1 MELPEAKEKGFEP
14 LGTVEEG
21 GASVAAASEE
31 AGAGAGA
38 VEEGAADDKEKGAGA
53 GADFGGAGTVEAKE
67 KVGLGVSGTVAGEG
81 AEGVG
86 TGDGKVVE
94 ACVEGVGAVSLAGPA
109 AWSPAGPG
117 LDGGFP
123 KLKVVEA
130 KEVGAAAELEGT
142 GGVIAWEEVKVAAG
156 AGTFESGGFKVGW
169 EGVCWA
175 GGLVPEAPP
184 PPNEKELVGR
194 EGAGV
199 VPVLPKSEALPGRE
213 VVAEGALPK
222 REELAGGG
230 AGVDARGAAADG
242 GAWSDAWVVPVDAPK
257 AGRAPVAWRVPN
269 MEPEPNP
276 DVLDAGVEKVV
287 LGAGAGAAWFPN

>member
-1 MELPEAKEKGFEP
+1 
-14 LGTVEEG
+14 
-21 GASVAAASEE
+21 
-31 AGAGAGA
+31 
-38 VEEGAADDKEKGAGA
+38 
-53 GADFGGAGTVEAKE
+53 
-67 KVGLGVSGTVAGEG
+67 
-81 AEGVG
+81 
-86 TGDGKVVE
+86 
-94 ACVEGVGAVSLAGPA
+94 
-109 AWSPAGPG
+109 
-117 LDGGFP
+117 
-123 KLKVVEA
+123 VVEA
-130 KEVGAAAELEGT
+130 KVGGAAAELEGT
-142 GGVIAWEEVKVAAG
+142 GGVSAWEEVKVAEGAG
-156 AGTFESGGFKVGW
+156 AFESVFKVGW

-222 REELAGGG
+222 REELAEGG

-257 AGRAPVAWRVPN
+257 AGRAPVAWGVPN

-276 DVLDAGVEKVV
+276 DVLDAGFEKVV